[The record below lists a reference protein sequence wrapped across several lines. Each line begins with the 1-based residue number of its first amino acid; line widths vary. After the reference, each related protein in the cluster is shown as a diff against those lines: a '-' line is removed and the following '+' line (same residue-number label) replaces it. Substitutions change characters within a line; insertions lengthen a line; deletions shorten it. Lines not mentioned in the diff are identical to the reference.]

1 MLLIEGLSK
10 KFSLGFVFDNFI
22 IPFFL
27 QIFQILFEERSD
39 LFDFFLLSY
48 FEVLLLLLFDIFF
61 QFFCIFLALLSQD
74 VLSLGGEGV
83 DAIFEQLELVLEVI

>member
-27 QIFQILFEERSD
+27 QIFQIFFEERSD
-39 LFDFFLLSY
+39 LFDFFLLPN
-48 FEVLLLLLFDIFF
+48 FEVLFLLLFDILF
-61 QFFCIFLALLSQD
+61 QLFCIFLALLSQD
-74 VLSLGGEGV
+74 VLSLGGKGV
-83 DAIFEQLELVLEVI
+83 DAVFEELKLVLEVV